1 MEYIKL
7 EGDLQDKAK
16 IEYLEAQV
24 KEQEKGLEL
33 LNACVLEMSELVYAQ
48 DFEEDYAQHK
58 NTYFINNNI
67 FIIWKGRKDY
77 DGKIMGY

>member
-7 EGDLQDKAK
+7 EGNLQDKAK

-33 LNACVLEMSELVYAQ
+33 LNACVLEMSELVYA
-48 DFEEDYAQHK
+48 
-58 NTYFINNNI
+58 
-67 FIIWKGRKDY
+67 
-77 DGKIMGY
+77 